1 MTGSVNAA
9 HQWVNMT
16 DVSIELDSTRTVS
29 IRTKRNTNPE
39 DQRDGELTTA
49 CVYVCV
55 STRAQVKTCKP
66 ALGHSFA
73 AGTTDGGGDL
83 NFTQGESA
91 ELICSFSNPPKF

>member
-16 DVSIELDSTRTVS
+16 DVSIEIDNTRTVS
-29 IRTKRNTNPE
+29 IRTKKNTIPVDE
-39 DQRDGELTTA
+39 RDDELTTA
-49 CVYVCV
+49 C
-55 STRAQVKTCKP
+55 AQVRTCKP

-73 AGTTDGGGDL
+73 AGTTDGGGGL

-91 ELICSFSNPPKF
+91 EPSALCLLIVLLQHHSRMC